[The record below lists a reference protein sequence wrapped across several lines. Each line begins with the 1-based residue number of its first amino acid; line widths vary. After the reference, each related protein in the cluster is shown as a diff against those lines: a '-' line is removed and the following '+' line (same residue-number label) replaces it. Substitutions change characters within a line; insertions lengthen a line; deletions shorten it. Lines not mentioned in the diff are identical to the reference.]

1 MADLPNALPPAYA
14 LALDLIDQAH
24 AQDPRRIRLD
34 GAGKVVKE
42 TSIFSSPPTATTS
55 TTTTTTPAA
64 NVGEAQQDAESGETV
79 AGEERGQGAGGEEV
93 PYELHYARK
102 MTRWLGLR
110 SPEASPAL
118 QVACRAQHFRRWEM
132 PRDTFPKTRTGYL
145 TWRAKQKSQAAAQV
159 SELLLASSPSQS
171 SLPESEV
178 SRIASLIRKENLS
191 DDEETKALE
200 DVACL
205 VFLDDQFDDFEGAAK
220 VDEEKMVGIL
230 RKTWVKM
237 SPDGQKL
244 ALGMDLS
251 ERARELVAKAL
262 EA

>member
-1 MADLPNALPPAYA
+1 MVWIPSWIQELT
-14 LALDLIDQAH
+14 
-24 AQDPRRIRLD
+24 QDRNP
-34 GAGKVVKE
+34 
-42 TSIFSSPPTATTS
+42 
-55 TTTTTTPAA
+55 
-64 NVGEAQQDAESGETV
+64 
-79 AGEERGQGAGGEEV
+79 
-93 PYELHYARK
+93 H
-102 MTRWLGLR
+102 
-110 SPEASPAL
+110 
-118 QVACRAQHFRRWEM
+118 RWEM

-159 SELLLASSPSQS
+159 SELLLLSSSSSPS

-191 DDEETKALE
+191 ADEETKALE

-230 RKTWVKM
+230 RKTWSKM

>member
-1 MADLPNALPPAYA
+1 MAYCKGW
-14 LALDLIDQAH
+14 
-24 AQDPRRIRLD
+24 D
-34 GAGKVVKE
+34 G
-42 TSIFSSPPTATTS
+42 TSVWYGFSSWIQVQKLT
-55 TTTTTTPAA
+55 
-64 NVGEAQQDAESGETV
+64 QD
-79 AGEERGQGAGGEEV
+79 RN
-93 PYELHYARK
+93 PH
-102 MTRWLGLR
+102 
-110 SPEASPAL
+110 
-118 QVACRAQHFRRWEM
+118 RWEM

-159 SELLLASSPSQS
+159 SELLLSSSSSASPS

-178 SRIASLIRKENLS
+178 TRVASLIRKENLS
-191 DDEETKALE
+191 TDEETKALE

-230 RKTWVKM
+230 RKTWGKM